1 MSKVKVLFVCLG
13 NICRSPLAEGIFR
26 QRVEERG
33 LSEYF
38 LIDSCGT
45 ASYHIGETPDER
57 SMANAEKNGVKYTHR
72 GRQFKKDDF
81 KRFDYIFPMDASN
94 KMNIMEFHPGEAKAT
109 VEMMRAYDSTQSG
122 ADVPDPYYGGEQG
135 FQNVFDIL
143 DESVNNLLDH
153 LVKEHQLA

>member
-1 MSKVKVLFVCLG
+1 MTKVKVLFVCLG

-72 GRQFKKDDF
+72 GRQFKKNDF
-81 KRFDYIFPMDASN
+81 EKFDYIFPMDASN
-94 KMNIMEFHPGEAKAT
+94 RSNIMEHNSDKANAT
-109 VEMMRAYDSTQSG
+109 VQMMRDYDAQQSG
-122 ADVPDPYYGGEQG
+122 TDVPDPYYGGEQG

-153 LVKEHQLA
+153 LIEKHELS